1 MENQYE
7 EVLKLLQELEEGMTP
22 ETLKN
27 LTTEEMCYVIEQMAQ
42 IKGKIAVLKDDEE
55 KENEEE

>member
-22 ETLKN
+22 EALKN
-27 LTTEEMCYVIEQMAQ
+27 LTTEEMCCVIEQMAQ